1 MKRICGFV
9 IGLALL
15 VMAPVTVDTA
25 LATADP
31 GARAMDYQQA
41 TDVVIMR
48 GLSQRGVPFSWA
60 GGGVSGPTLGKGTGM
75 TTVGFDAS
83 GLMQYAY
90 AGAGIKLPRSS
101 GELYRVGQKILPQQ
115 ARRGDLI
122 FYGPDGTQSVAMYL
136 GNNQML
142 EVGDVVQVSP
152 VRANGMT
159 PYLVRVLGVQQAPL
173 QQAPLQ
179 QAPGQQA
186 PVQQPPSQQAPVQQ
200 APVQQAPV
208 QQAPVQ
214 QAPLQQMPL
223 QLPTQAPVQQ
233 IPGAAGTYRHH
244 AVTLSAPSRSPNT
257 RHLLPR
263 RNASGKSRWR
273 VSVNWRLIMGNPAP
287 PRPPVA
293 TATPVTMGA
302 RTGGLSGFYRY
313 DLDGLRGIAI
323 ALVAMFHVWFGRVS
337 GGVDVFLALSGFFFG
352 GKILRAALDPAVSL
366 SPVAEV
372 IRLIRRL
379 VPALV
384 VVLAACALLT
394 ILVQPQTRWETFADQ
409 SLASLGYY
417 QNWELASTAS
427 NYLRAG
433 EAVTPL
439 QHIWSMS
446 VQGQF
451 YIAFLLLVAGFAYAL
466 RRPLRANLRGAF
478 IALLSGLTL
487 ASFIYAIFAHQADQT
502 TAYYNSFA
510 RAWELLLGALVGALV
525 PHVRWPM
532 WLRTVLATVALA
544 AILSCGVFIDG
555 VEEFPGPWALVPVGA
570 TMLMILAGANLQA
583 RPGSSD
589 ELPPPNRLLA
599 TAPLVALGAMAYSLY
614 LWHWPL
620 LIFWLS
626 YTGHAHA
633 NFVEGTAILLV
644 SGVLAH
650 LTVRLVE
657 DPLRF
662 RASGAAGPPSIPWQ
676 LRLRRPTIVLGSTV
690 ALLGVT
696 LTATSFTWRQHVIV
710 LRAAGKE
717 LSGLS
722 TQDYPGA
729 RALTAHVRVPTLPM
743 RPTVLEVKDDI
754 PDSTRDGCISDFV
767 NPAVVNCTYGDVAA
781 TRTIALAGGS
791 HAEHWLPALQLLGQL
806 HHFKVV
812 TYLKMGCPLSTEQVP
827 LIMGNN
833 APYPQCREWV
843 QRTMAKLIADRPDY
857 VFTTS
862 TRPWNIKAG
871 DVMPATYIGI
881 WQTLSDNNIPILAMR
896 DTPWLVKHN
905 KPFDPADCLAKGGT
919 AQSCEIKRSDVLAD
933 HNQTLDFVGQFP
945 LLKPLDMS
953 DAICRA
959 DFCRPV
965 EGNVLIYHG
974 AHHLSPTYVRTM
986 APELGVQIAASTGWW

>member
-1 MKRICGFV
+1 
-9 IGLALL
+9 
-15 VMAPVTVDTA
+15 
-25 LATADP
+25 
-31 GARAMDYQQA
+31 
-41 TDVVIMR
+41 
-48 GLSQRGVPFSWA
+48 
-60 GGGVSGPTLGKGTGM
+60 
-75 TTVGFDAS
+75 
-83 GLMQYAY
+83 
-90 AGAGIKLPRSS
+90 
-101 GELYRVGQKILPQQ
+101 
-115 ARRGDLI
+115 
-122 FYGPDGTQSVAMYL
+122 
-136 GNNQML
+136 
-142 EVGDVVQVSP
+142 
-152 VRANGMT
+152 
-159 PYLVRVLGVQQAPL
+159 
-173 QQAPLQ
+173 
-179 QAPGQQA
+179 
-186 PVQQPPSQQAPVQQ
+186 
-200 APVQQAPV
+200 
-208 QQAPVQ
+208 
-214 QAPLQQMPL
+214 
-223 QLPTQAPVQQ
+223 
-233 IPGAAGTYRHH
+233 
-244 AVTLSAPSRSPNT
+244 
-257 RHLLPR
+257 
-263 RNASGKSRWR
+263 
-273 VSVNWRLIMGNPAP
+273 
-287 PRPPVA
+287 
-293 TATPVTMGA
+293 MGA

-384 VVLAACALLT
+384 VVLAACAVLT

-589 ELPPPNRLLA
+589 ELPVPNRLLA
-599 TAPLVALGAMAYSLY
+599 TAPLVTLGTMAYSLY

-626 YTGHAHA
+626 YTGHTHA
-633 NFVEGTAILLV
+633 NFVEGTTILLV

-657 DPLRF
+657 DPLRS
-662 RASGAAGPPSIPWQ
+662 RASGASGAPTVPWQ

-729 RALTAHVRVPTLPM
+729 RALTAPVRVPTLPM
-743 RPTVLEVKDDI
+743 RPTVLEVRDDI

-843 QRTMAKLIADRPDY
+843 QRTMAKLIADRPDF

-862 TRPWNIKAG
+862 TRPWNIKTG

-896 DTPWLVKHN
+896 DTPWLVKNN

-974 AHHLSPTYVRTM
+974 AHHLTPTYARTM